1 MKVNIWK
8 SKSRFCTVYK
18 PTAWAEVPVLTAES
32 EGRSLGLLSKSR
44 PDSWF
49 LPPNGS
55 KCHSCSVKCHH
66 WQRRSFHLEKQHW
79 TGTGGW
85 VLRSWLLEDLEHM
98 RRLHVPLG
106 IPHRLSLSPSC
117 PPSFYK
123 REIRFA
129 FKPLKKK
136 YFAHW
141 SVDSLYKMEAEIQW
155 NA

>member
-55 KCHSCSVKCHH
+55 KCHSCPVKCHH
-66 WQRRSFHLEKQHW
+66 WQNEKFSFGKTALNWNWGVGAEILI
-79 TGTGGW
+79 TRGSGTYRQTLCPSGH
-85 VLRSWLLEDLEHM
+85 S
-98 RRLHVPLG
+98 PL
-106 IPHRLSLSPSC
+106 PLSLPFLPSL
-117 PPSFYK
+117 FLQK
-123 REIRFA
+123 RNQICIQA
-129 FKPLKKK
+129 FKKEVLCSLICL
-136 YFAHW
+136 F
-141 SVDSLYKMEAEIQW
+141 SV
-155 NA
+155 